1 MPKLFTTTEAAN
13 KLGVTQ
19 RRVQQ
24 LTTAPCP
31 TCRGKGCKRCKQTG
45 KYLPWQSGGRS
56 GGGEIKLIPKWAL
69 ELPDIQARPE
79 GRPPALPNVT
89 LERTGDGVYTV
100 SATLSGMVV
109 GEVRRES
116 RHKWLWRR
124 EGAEGDEGDEGT
136 RENAIKALLVSR
148 E

>member
-1 MPKLFTTTEAAN
+1 MKLFTTTEAARE
-13 KLGVTQ
+13 LGVSR

-31 TCRGKGCKRCKQTG
+31 ACKGSGCKRCRQTG
-45 KYLPWQSGGRS
+45 AYLPSQPGGKS
-56 GGGEIKLIPKWAL
+56 GGGKIKLIPKWAL

-79 GRPPALPNVT
+79 GRPPALPNVA

-100 SATLSGMVV
+100 SATLGGGVI
-109 GEVRRES
+109 GEVERES
-116 RHKWLWRR
+116 RHRWQWRR
-124 EGAEGDEGDEGT
+124 EGAEGYEST
-136 RENAIKALLVSR
+136 RENAIKALLVGS